1 MMNPPVPSPS
11 EPPAAAPPRRAP
23 SSAPAVVVALLVFGA
38 FVAYAFLTPATFR
51 TTAEIV
57 LKPTGN
63 GPLALPSSPDP
74 TLQLRS
80 AAVDAETLEQTARE
94 LGLDSAAAAK
104 PRVEADLEVK
114 RSTPETFDFS
124 FRAATPVAA
133 ESVADLLARH
143 AAARAVRSLSPGAPD
158 QHATREA
165 ARAKSASELAAFIAA
180 HPELTPPGPSV
191 VPVAPQDA
199 PETDSA
205 ALRAERDQLQA
216 KLARMSEGA
225 PGSDNPFGDSPA
237 TSPEAMRLRRRVA
250 EIDQKLRSRPRAEK
264 KPASLPKIAPE
275 VDREWK
281 RLLEAVANPVVTE
294 TTAPPPAF
302 TVMLREA
309 ALPSA
314 PIEPDRRKI
323 ALYGGVTAL
332 LAALGVL
339 LLQLLGSRRAETLPE
354 TAPLGGDWPRTGS
367 EPPRAGSDPPLYRSG
382 SEPPRPGS
390 EPPFLGVAVEP
401 GGEPTRP
408 GSKPPL
414 LGPEASR
421 AKMPSRPPSDAPR
434 VDGPTLLADQ
444 PPPQQKSDP
453 PRPIVAITA
462 TQVLGGTMRTTSS
475 KPPAGA
481 AGADT
486 RAASKKPSRAA
497 EDAQPPAEPAP
508 GGPTPSPIPATTVG
522 LARMTP
528 IPEAPAA
535 PPRPTPAY
543 SGELG
548 RGPADI
554 PVPKGTLLGMS
565 PLDARALDATL
576 MASGSGAPPAVATSK
591 VPAKATSGA
600 PGAAKAGAAK
610 SGAAGA
616 EPFAHTPSTREPAV
630 ARSTLRPPPP
640 DAPKTLDAPKTPDA
654 QRAPAAEPMT
664 HTGELMLSGSEGD
677 DAGAGHQQSAPAHS
691 PDDSWTGPSRAHRR
705 SMNAARRTTQMLGSP
720 IQPVVRSSRPPPERN
735 HATSTP
741 VPGSPT
747 GTSYSYVSQRP
758 EAPTRGPI
766 DTPPYYQ
773 EAGAPEHGRDTPLPR
788 QRTDAPRQTRVTK
801 HPARAGWA
809 ADPSLDFRT
818 RRPLSDQIFPLA
830 VEGCFVVGVSAVG
843 ESRVHKSR
851 VAAELALALAEP
863 NHPRVLLL
871 EGDFQW
877 PSVHQL
883 MRIEM
888 PMSMGFSQ
896 QLRGKSTPK
905 PDAWTVVE
913 CTPTL
918 DVLAEGIMR
927 SPGHILSVQFEA
939 SIQSLRAYYDFIVID
954 GPDTKEQVECRA
966 LANVIDG
973 IVLVAPASGSPSIA
987 HSVELFPD
995 KRFST
1000 IVGV

>member
-1 MMNPPVPSPS
+1 MMNHPVPSPS

-23 SSAPAVVVALLVFGA
+23 SSAPAIVVALLVFGS

-57 LKPTGN
+57 LKPTGS
-63 GPLALPSSPDP
+63 GPLVLPSSPDP

-80 AAVDAETLEQTARE
+80 AAVDQETLEQTARE

-104 PRVEADLEVK
+104 QRVETDLEVK
-114 RSTPETFDFS
+114 RSTPETFDFA
-124 FRAATPVAA
+124 FRASKPAAA
-133 ESVADLLARH
+133 ERVADLLARH
-143 AAARAVRSLSPGAPD
+143 AAARAVRSLSPTAPD
-158 QHATREA
+158 QHVTREA
-165 ARAKSASELAAFIAA
+165 ARAKSASELATFIAA

-191 VPVAPQDA
+191 VPVAPKDA
-199 PETDSA
+199 SETDTA
-205 ALRAERDQLQA
+205 ALRAERDQLQS
-216 KLARMSEGA
+216 KLARMPEAA

-237 TSPEAMRLRRRVA
+237 ASPEAMRLRRRVA
-250 EIDQKLRSRPRAEK
+250 EIDQKLRSHQRAEK
-264 KPASLPKIAPE
+264 KPESLPKIAPE

-281 RLLEAVANPVVTE
+281 RLLQAVANPVVTE
-294 TTAPPPAF
+294 TAAPPPAF

-339 LLQLLGSRRAETLPE
+339 LLRLLGSRRGETLPA
-354 TAPLGGDWPRTGS
+354 TAPMGGDWPRTGS
-367 EPPRAGSDPPLYRSG
+367 EPPRAGSEPPL
-382 SEPPRPGS
+382 
-390 EPPFLGVAVEP
+390 LGVAAEP

-408 GSKPPL
+408 GSDPPL
-414 LGPEASR
+414 LAPEASR
-421 AKMPSRPPSDAPR
+421 ANMPSRPPSDSPR
-434 VDGPTLLADQ
+434 ADGPTLLADQ

-453 PRPIVAITA
+453 PRPIVAITS

-475 KPPAGA
+475 KPPADA
-481 AGADT
+481 ARADT
-486 RAASKKPSRAA
+486 RTASMKPSRAA

-508 GGPTPSPIPATTVG
+508 GAPTPSPIPATVVG

-528 IPEAPAA
+528 VPEAPAA

-565 PLDARALDATL
+565 PVDARALDATL
-576 MASGSGAPPAVATSK
+576 MASGSGAPPAAAASK
-591 VPAKATSGA
+591 APAKATSAA

-610 SGAAGA
+610 SGAAGT
-616 EPFAHTPSTREPAV
+616 EPFVHTPSTREPAV

-640 DAPKTLDAPKTPDA
+640 DEPKTPDA
-654 QRAPAAEPMT
+654 SKTPAEPTT
-664 HTGELMLSGSEGD
+664 HTGELMLSGNDGD
-677 DAGAGHQQSAPAHS
+677 DAGAGHQQSAPAHP

-773 EAGAPEHGRDTPLPR
+773 ESGAPERDRDTPLPR

-818 RRPLSDQIFPLA
+818 RRALSDQVFPLA

-973 IVLVAPASGSPSIA
+973 IVLVAPAGGSPSIA
-987 HSVELFPD
+987 HSIELFPD